1 MKIAICSIRYA
12 LLFGMLSTLMLAI
25 GPVRST
31 SVITLFA
38 VGELGATGFLCSLI
52 VHQYRRRV
60 MRASAMS
67 AVAGYALSHIGVLAV
82 MYVGFDGGATAG
94 SAGAATLVWM
104 ELTLRVGLFVVL
116 TSAAFVLSKPL
127 IRKLSMPR
135 FRKFTAAA

>member
-1 MKIAICSIRYA
+1 
-12 LLFGMLSTLMLAI
+12 MLSTLMLAI
-25 GPVRST
+25 GPVRSP

-67 AVAGYALSHIGVLAV
+67 AVVGYAISHIGVLAV
-82 MYVGFDGGATAG
+82 MYLGFDGGAAAAG
-94 SAGAATLVWM
+94 SAAEGTLVWM

-127 IRKLSMPR
+127 IRKLSLPR
-135 FRKFTAAA
+135 FRKFTAPA